1 MKPDKKIFDSMKRLV
16 CFIIGALALLSCAK
30 QEIDTTPVI
39 FQNTTISEF
48 NSQAADDNYYY
59 YLTGTIGEIV
69 DAADSHFMLED
80 ETGSVL
86 VYGLWQNIHGK
97 RIRNMGDYN
106 TGDRITIAALK
117 GKFAN
122 EPYAKDAY
130 VVDASKAKMWVTPT
144 NAEIPSEGGEIVL
157 KVFTDAAF
165 TIAPSESW
173 IKVGEA
179 DGNIIP
185 VTIEANEKI
194 YARYG
199 YINVRSA
206 DMTIRVKVVQA
217 EYLPELSTV
226 AQAIFMDYARIEGT
240 VLAIVEDGYLLAD
253 GSGVLFVGT
262 EKFSGVYVGATLSVT
277 GRIETADYM
286 TRIIPE
292 LTTAVQIES
301 VSPSEPKELSIEE
314 IDSIISSVS
323 AKESDKA
330 GNLNYD
336 FVRVNG
342 TVVFTDGKTRLVS
355 DGKVINVEPYK
366 AGSELN
372 LDDLNGHTLK
382 LDGYLIS
389 LSDGTLKLI
398 VTSYED
404 IPVVSAI
411 TVDGDYSDWA
421 DFEDLTPG
429 NDMSASHN
437 LKPVVKL
444 HCENGYVYGYIRVDK
459 SEENGGYNKAESN
472 YLLKI
477 AGRFYVWID
486 NDDVTEGQG
495 GGWLFSPQRYD
506 NVIAYR
512 ITKTSGGW
520 DGWSTVAPRAN
531 EYYGKCVVGNKHT
544 DDEGEHDTVG
554 YMATTVD
561 GDILEGEFS
570 FLAAKV
576 GLFGKEKAVIGLEIG
591 WDNGFN
597 TGSASLG
604 KKGYEI
610 TLK

>member
-1 MKPDKKIFDSMKRLV
+1 MKIFDSMKRLI
-16 CFIIGALALLSCAK
+16 CFLTGALALLSCAK

-39 FQNTTISEF
+39 FQNTTIAEF

-69 DAADSHFMLED
+69 DAEDSHFMLED
-80 ETGSVL
+80 GTGSVL
-86 VYGLWQNIHGK
+86 VYGLWKSIHGK
-97 RIRNMGDYN
+97 RIRNMGDYG
-106 TGDRITIAALK
+106 TGDRITVAALK
-117 GKFAN
+117 GKFADQ
-122 EPYAKDAY
+122 PYAKDAY
-130 VVDASKAKMWVTPT
+130 VVNDGDVKVWVTPT
-144 NAEIPSEGGEIVL
+144 NADVPSEGGDIEL
-157 KVFTDAAF
+157 KVFTDAPF
-165 TIAPSESW
+165 TLAASEPW
-173 IKVGEA
+173 IKVGEP
-179 DGNIIP
+179 DGNAVA
-185 VTIEANEKI
+185 VTVDANESI
-194 YARYG
+194 FARFG
-199 YINVRSA
+199 YINVRTA
-206 DMTIRVKVVQA
+206 DMNVRVKVSQA
-217 EYLPELSTV
+217 EYVPEVSTV
-226 AQAIFMDYARIEGT
+226 ADALLSSYAHVEGT
-240 VLAIVEDGYLLAD
+240 VLAVVEDGYLIAD
-253 GSGVLFVGT
+253 GSGVLFVET
-262 EKFSGVYVGATLSVT
+262 SKFNGIYTGATLSVT
-277 GRIETADYM
+277 GSLKTEDYM
-286 TRIIPE
+286 TRMVPE
-292 LTTAVQIES
+292 LAKAVIMDPVQ
-301 VSPSEPKELSIEE
+301 PSQPRVLGTDD
-314 IDSIISSVS
+314 IDGIIAEASGKDSG
-323 AKESDKA
+323 KA
-330 GNLNYD
+330 GNLKYE
-336 FVRVNG
+336 FVRING
-342 TVVFTDGKTRLVS
+342 TVVFVDGRTRLVS
-355 DGKVINVEPYK
+355 EGKTINVEPYK

-372 LDDLNGHTLK
+372 LDDLNGHTLE
-382 LDGYLIS
+382 LDGFLIA
-389 LSDGTLKLI
+389 LSEGTLKLVVI
-398 VTSYED
+398 SYED
-404 IPVVSAI
+404 IPVESLI
-411 TVDGDYSDWA
+411 TVDGDYSDWEGI
-421 DFEDLTPG
+421 EDRTPG

-604 KKGYEI
+604 KNGYEI
-610 TLK
+610 TLN